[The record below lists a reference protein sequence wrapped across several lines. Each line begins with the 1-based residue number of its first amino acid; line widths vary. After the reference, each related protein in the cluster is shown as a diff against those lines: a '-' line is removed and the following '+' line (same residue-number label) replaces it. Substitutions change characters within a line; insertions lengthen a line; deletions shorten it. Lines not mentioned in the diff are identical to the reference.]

1 MGSQRIGHNYVT
13 NTHIH
18 THTHTHTSPNK
29 GAEIIL
35 WMEGRGSLN
44 KSMEA

>member
-1 MGSQRIGHNYVT
+1 MGSKRIGHDCVT
-13 NTHIH
+13 N
-18 THTHTHTSPNK
+18 THTHTHTSLNK